1 RADASTVWKEFTTPD
16 GRMYYYNKVTK
27 QSKWTIPDDLK
38 KICLVGDFNRE
49 SRRGPPS
56 RQDDHVDVFTFSE
69 EAKKGMAILWKNK
82 YYSTLEEKSVDDEPL
97 VYASK
102 QEAKIAFKELLESA
116 NVEPNWSWEQ
126 AMRVIVNDK
135 RYAALRTLGEKKQ
148 AFNEYLG
155 QRKKQEAE
163 ERRLNKKKS
172 REEFTLKC

>member
-1 RADASTVWKEFTTPD
+1 MVSWNTSVNLLPQDVANSGDVASARDPE
-16 GRMYYYNKVTK
+16 
-27 QSKWTIPDDLK
+27 
-38 KICLVGDFNRE
+38 
-49 SRRGPPS
+49 RGS
-56 RQDDHVDVFTFSE
+56 
-69 EAKKGMAILWKNK
+69 KKGMAIVGKINI
-82 YYSTLEEKSVDDEPL
+82 TPLEEKSVDDEPL

-163 ERRLNKKKS
+163 ERRLNKKVSRRIHKNARKS
-172 REEFTLKC
+172 KELTSPTRWRFVFSLK